1 MGVHRMQ
8 PDTLSRVH
16 SIHVHT
22 CEQGRMLLQ
31 LIAVPCL
38 AQQARVQCPPQ
49 SKPEPQSGSIEQR
62 VDVCQSGSL
71 QALHTQL
78 ARSCLRWHR

>member
-31 LIAVPCL
+31 LIAVPS
-38 AQQARVQCPPQ
+38 QQARVQCPPQ
-49 SKPEPQSGSIEQR
+49 SKPEPQSGAIEPE
-62 VDVCQSGSL
+62 S
-71 QALHTQL
+71 
-78 ARSCLRWHR
+78 

>member
-1 MGVHRMQ
+1 MGVHGVQ

-22 CEQGRMLLQ
+22 CEQGRLLQ

-49 SKPEPQSGSIEQR
+49 SKPEPQSGSIEPE
-62 VDVCQSGSL
+62 S
-71 QALHTQL
+71 
-78 ARSCLRWHR
+78 